1 MENLSSSDMKRISKL
16 NSQYDGKSIKIG
28 NKHSNK
34 VPLSIFTEGMAVT
47 DDIKDFLNFFDADKN
62 GTIGKSEAAV
72 LKKVLYEYA
81 QSDKVLDKKEF
92 ASIYNLDENSPKT
105 EKLFNQL
112 QTLVTRQ
119 TTGTSTTTRTDKR
132 GNKITST
139 FNSDGSGTQVIES
152 KDSQGRPRKTVSTY
166 GKDNKLL
173 KNVTTGADGTYTSEY
188 SYGENGKRTSE
199 KSTMQSTSGKILQ
212 STDKKYTYDENGK
225 ILSTQSETKTFD
237 KKTGKATGS
246 VKTTSE
252 YKNGKIAKS
261 SSFEIGKGKPPV
273 KKEYEYNEHG
283 KPSHTTISQ
292 GILKNNKL
300 EFRKTQENNYEYRN
314 DGTLAKVTKEGVDAT
329 QKPFSVI
336 ENYAPNGKD
345 ILNKTISQYKR
356 GALIKD
362 YYDGP
367 NLENRIPGGLP
378 TTRIEYEA
386 DGKTV
391 KEKTVNKFDS
401 DGVYIGKETYDK
413 NGKLTST
420 QDFSK
425 VDFQFNTA
433 YQIGRGDCYLLASI
447 NALSQT
453 ADGVKTLQQNVKQNP
468 DGSYTITFP
477 GVKSAKQSLIS
488 GKGGVPIPTN
498 DGKTLQTLPE
508 DKVYIQN
515 SYTISAEEFAA
526 AQKQAG
532 YKYSA
537 GDKDVL
543 LYEVAYEKY
552 RNDVMK
558 TIKANNINPE
568 KTIEIAGLDIG
579 GHVKEGDYLSG
590 GTGSSTIFILTGRQA
605 NQYINPEGAP
615 VCYVDSDYNMH
626 LPNSN
631 GYIEGGNRAKALAAS
646 TSTTSDSTLDDLISK
661 LQEDS
666 KDGKID
672 DYAAVASFNVSSQ
685 EVNGRVLKGGGHA
698 LTVVKVTDDKVI
710 LSNPW
715 SPDDHIEMT
724 IEDFKKAAKKL
735 SCTPLNTN
743 AGNSTTPPVNNN
755 GSGSGQSPTPPSGNS
770 GGNGNV
776 APGNGQPAQ
785 NPSSSVNVGTYTVPK
800 GAYYTNLIKDALI
813 QQGIEPTPTN
823 IKKAKAQFAK
833 ANPGAVHT
841 YNKPGHKYHGNKYL
855 IADAKVNIP
864 QFQM

>member
-1 MENLSSSDMKRISKL
+1 MENLSSGDLKRISKM
-16 NSQYDGKSIKIG
+16 NSQYDNKSIKIG
-28 NKHSNK
+28 DKHSNK
-34 VPLSIFTEGMAVT
+34 VQLSIFTEGMAVT
-47 DDIKDFLNFFDADKN
+47 DDIKDFLNFFDSDKN
-62 GTIGKSEAAV
+62 GTIGKGEAAV

-105 EKLFNQL
+105 EKLFKQL

-119 TTGTSTTTRTDKR
+119 TTGTSTTTMVDKN

-139 FNSDGSGTQVIES
+139 FNSDGSGTRIIES
-152 KDSQGRPRKTVSTY
+152 KDSKGRPKKTVSTY

-173 KNVTTGADGTYTSEY
+173 KNVTTSAAGTYTSEY
-188 SYGENGKRTSE
+188 SYGENGKCTSE
-199 KSTMQSTSGKILQ
+199 KSTLQSSEGKILQ
-212 STDKKYTYDENGK
+212 STNKKYTYDKDGK
-225 ILSTQSETKTFD
+225 ISSTQSETKTFD
-237 KKTGKATGS
+237 KKTGKPVGF
-246 VKTTSE
+246 VKATSE
-252 YKNGKIAKS
+252 YKNGKLAKS
-261 SSFEIGKGKPPV
+261 TSIESGKGTPPI
-273 KKEYEYNEHG
+273 KKDYEYNEYG
-283 KPSHTTISQ
+283 KPAHVIVCT
-292 GILKNNKL
+292 GVLKDKKL
-300 EFRKTQENNYEYRN
+300 VFTKTQENNYEYRT
-314 DGTLAKVTKEGVDAT
+314 DGTLAKVTKEGVDAGK
-329 QKPFSVI
+329 KPFSVI
-336 ENYAPNGKD
+336 ENYAQNGKD
-345 ILNKTISQYKR
+345 IINKTQTQYKR
-356 GALIKD
+356 GALVKD

-378 TTRIEYEA
+378 TTRIEYES

-391 KEKTVNKFDS
+391 KEKIVNKFDA
-401 DGVYIGKETYDK
+401 DGVFIGRETYDK
-413 NGKLTST
+413 NGKLTSI

-425 VDFQFNTA
+425 VDLQFNTA

-447 NALSQT
+447 NSLSQT
-453 ADGVKTLQQNVKQNP
+453 ANGAETLKQNVKQNP

-488 GKGGVPIPTN
+488 GKGGVPIPTK
-498 DGKTLQTLPE
+498 DGKSLQTLPE

-532 YKYSA
+532 HKYSA

-558 TIKANNINPE
+558 TIKANNIDPE
-568 KTIEIAGLDIG
+568 KTLEIAGLDMG

-590 GTGSSTIFILTGRQA
+590 GTGSSTLFILTGRQA
-605 NQYINPEGAP
+605 NQYVNPEGAP

-626 LPNSN
+626 LPDTN
-631 GYIEGGNRAKALAAS
+631 GFIEYGSRSKALAAS
-646 TSTTSDSTLDDLISK
+646 TSTTSDSTLDDLITK
-661 LQEDS
+661 LQVDS
-666 KDGKID
+666 RDGQID

-698 LTVVKVTDDKVI
+698 LTVVKVTDDKVV

-735 SCTPLNTN
+735 SCTPLNSN
-743 AGNSTTPPVNNN
+743 AGT
-755 GSGSGQSPTPPSGNS
+755 SPTPQANNSNSNGGTTPTTPSQNS
-770 GGNGNV
+770 GGNASVQPNSGNPV
-776 APGNGQPAQ
+776 Q
-785 NPSSSVNVGTYTVPK
+785 NHSNPVNVGTYTVPK
-800 GAYYTNLIKDALI
+800 GASYTNLIKDALI
-813 QQGIEPTPTN
+813 QQGIEPTAAN

-855 IADAKVNIP
+855 IADAQVNIP

>member
-1 MENLSSSDMKRISKL
+1 MENLSSGDIKRISKL
-16 NSQYDGKSIKIG
+16 NSKYDGKSIKIG
-28 NKHSNK
+28 DKHSNK
-34 VPLSIFTEGMAVT
+34 ISLSIFTEGMAVT
-47 DDIKDFLNFFDADKN
+47 SDIKDFLNFFDTDKN
-62 GTIGKSEAAV
+62 GTIGKAEAAV

-105 EKLFNQL
+105 EKLFKQFK
-112 QTLVTRQ
+112 TLITRQ
-119 TTGTSTTTRTDKR
+119 TTGTSTSTITDNR

-139 FNSDGSGTQVIES
+139 FNSDGSGTQVIEG
-152 KDSQGRPRKTVSTY
+152 KDSQGRPKKTVSTY
-166 GKDNKLL
+166 GKGNKLL
-173 KNVTTGADGTYTSEY
+173 KNVTTSADGTYISEY

-199 KSTMQSTSGKILQ
+199 KSTMQSSTGKILQ
-212 STDKKYTYDENGK
+212 STNKKYTYGKDGK
-225 ILSTQSETKTFD
+225 ITSSQSETKTFD
-237 KKTGKATGS
+237 KTGKTTGI

-252 YKNGKIAKS
+252 YQNGKIVKS
-261 SSFEIGKGKPPV
+261 SSIESGKGTPPK
-273 KKEYEYNEHG
+273 KKEFQYNEHG
-283 KPSHTTISQ
+283 KPTHITIS
-292 GILKNNKL
+292 IATIKNNKL
-300 EFRKTQENNYEYRN
+300 EFKKAQENNYEYRS
-314 DGTLAKVTKEGVDAT
+314 DGTLEKVTKEGVDDF
-329 QKPFSVI
+329 QKPFSNV

-345 ILNKTISQYKR
+345 ILNRTISRYRR

-367 NLENRIPGGLP
+367 NLENRMLGGLP

-433 YQIGRGDCYLLASI
+433 YQIVRGDCYLLASI

-453 ADGVKTLQQNVKQNP
+453 ADGVKTLQQNVQKNP

-477 GVKSAKQSLIS
+477 GVKSAKESLIS

-498 DGKTLQTLPE
+498 DGKTLQTLPK

-558 TIKANNINPE
+558 TIKANNIDSQ
-568 KTIEIAGLDIG
+568 KTLEIAGLDMG
-579 GHVKEGDYLSG
+579 SHVKDGDYLSG
-590 GTGSSTIFILTGRQA
+590 GTGSSTLFILTGRQA

-615 VCYVDSDYNMH
+615 VCYVDSNYNMH

-631 GYIEGGNRAKALAAS
+631 GYIEDGNRTKALAAS
-646 TSTTSDSTLDDLISK
+646 TATTSDRTLDDLISK

-698 LTVVKVTDDKVI
+698 LTIVKVTDDKVI

-735 SCTPLNTN
+735 SCTPLNSN
-743 AGNSTTPPVNNN
+743 AGNSTTTPVNNN
-755 GSGSGQSPTPPSGNS
+755 GSGNGQSPTRPSRNS
-770 GGNGNV
+770 GGSGNV
-776 APGNGQPAQ
+776 PPSNGQSAQ
-785 NPSSSVNVGTYTVPK
+785 NPSSSVNVGKYKVPK
-800 GAYYTNLIKDALI
+800 GASYNKLIKDALI
-813 QQGIEPTPTN
+813 QQGIEPTLAN
-823 IKKAKAQFAK
+823 IKKAKAQFVK
-833 ANPGAVHT
+833 ANPRALHT
-841 YNKPGHKYHGNKYL
+841 FNKPGHKYHGNKYL
-855 IADAKVNIP
+855 IANATVNIP